1 MADDYTD
8 ESGRFGLTRRAA
20 LGATGAVL
28 GGLTLGGTAL
38 AQQGGGPDGE
48 GPPGQT
54 SGSRRYRVT
63 VTNLTDGQPFTP
75 PAVALHR
82 PSVELFSVGEPANE
96 AVQQVAENG
105 NLGPLLDLADSTGAV
120 RGAGVVAADDG
131 PTPLVPESD
140 PGDTGLPYFGAV
152 EVSADASAT
161 HLSFV
166 SMLIA
171 TNDGFVGLDTVALP
185 GAVNESHTHYAPGY
199 DAGTEENTER
209 FRDMV
214 PPAQFLVD
222 PDLVLGETNVESTTE
237 SDPATA
243 TDGVITPH
251 PGVEGDADLAA
262 EVYDWR
268 DPAAVVH
275 VERIA

>member
-1 MADDYTD
+1 MTDDHTD
-8 ESGRFGLTRRAA
+8 EAGRFGVTRRGA

-28 GGLTLGGTAL
+28 GGLALGGTAL
-38 AQQGGGPDGE
+38 AQQGNGPDGE
-48 GPPGQT
+48 WPPGQT
-54 SGSRRYRVT
+54 DGPRRYRVT
-63 VTNLTDGQPFTP
+63 VTNLTGGQPFTP

-96 AVQQVAENG
+96 AVRQVAENG
-105 NLGPLLDLADSTGAV
+105 ALGPLLDLADSADAV
-120 RGAGVVAADDG
+120 RGAGVFTTDDG
-131 PTPLVPESD
+131 PTPLVPEAD

-152 EVSADASAT
+152 EVSADSSAT
-161 HLSFV
+161 HLSLV
-166 SMLIA
+166 AMLIA

-185 GAVNESHTHYAPGY
+185 DAVGESHTHYAPGY
-199 DAGTEENTER
+199 DAGTEENTEL

-214 PPAQFLVD
+214 PPAQGLIQGEVTVD
-222 PDLVLGETNVESTTE
+222 GTTE
-237 SDPATA
+237 SNPALA

-251 PGVEGDADLAA
+251 PGIEGDANLDAD
-262 EVYDWR
+262 VYDWT